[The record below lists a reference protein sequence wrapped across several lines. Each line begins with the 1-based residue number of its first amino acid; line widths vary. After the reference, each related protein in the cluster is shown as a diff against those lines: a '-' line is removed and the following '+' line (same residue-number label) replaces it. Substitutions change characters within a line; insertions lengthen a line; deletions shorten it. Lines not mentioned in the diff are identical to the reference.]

1 MEDETTKLAK
11 MLKALG
17 NPVRLQ
23 ILTYLASTHGCIT
36 NDIVQQIPLAQ
47 STVSQHLKVLRQA
60 GLILGEIEGPATCYC
75 LSEQGFGWLR
85 HHLTLTLDGLLIT
98 PEPNLIQL
106 DIRTE
111 TE

>member
-1 MEDETTKLAK
+1 

-23 ILTYLASTHGCIT
+23 ILTYLASTRGCIT

-47 STVSQHLKVLRQA
+47 STISQHLKVLRQA

-75 LSEQGFGWLR
+75 LSPQGLRWLR
-85 HHLTLTLDGLLIT
+85 AAFLQTLDSLET
-98 PEPNLIQL
+98 QPEPQLIQL
-106 DIRTE
+106 E
-111 TE
+111 TRSEKP

>member
-75 LSEQGFGWLR
+75 LSEQGFSWLR
-85 HHLTLTLDGLLIT
+85 HHLTLTLDGLLNT
-98 PEPNLIQL
+98 QEPNLIQL

>member
-1 MEDETTKLAK
+1 MDDETTQLAS

-23 ILTYLASTHGCIT
+23 ILTYLASTRGCIT

-47 STVSQHLKVLRQA
+47 STISQHLKVLRQA

-75 LSEQGFGWLR
+75 LSEQGFSWLR